1 MPKLQFIHLEP
12 YTGKSYNNPVNVMK
26 NDKKFTDQ
34 IEGGDF
40 IVTAEYL
47 PKAETEGS
55 AVKAALLSLKEV
67 PSAVTVADNSLGVAM
82 SSLAASVVLL
92 QAGIGTICQVVTRDR
107 NRIALQ
113 SDLLGAA
120 ALGIRNILCLSGYH
134 QTLTDSPES
143 ANVYDLDSTQLINMV
158 KKMRE
163 NGELLNG
170 EKIDGPFPIIAGAVA
185 NPYLKPVE
193 LSIIRLTQKVEAGA
207 DFIQTRAV
215 FDIDE
220 FKKWLDAARE
230 AGIADKTAILA
241 GVFPL
246 ESAEEAELLCNKYTE
261 FQIPASVIARLKS
274 AGDKQAQKKEG
285 MAICFETINKII
297 NMPGLRGIHILS
309 GGKEESIPEILSAS
323 GLSGKR

>member
-1 MPKLQFIHLEP
+1 
-12 YTGKSYNNPVNVMK
+12 MK
-26 NDKKFTDQ
+26 NEKKFTDQ
-34 IEGGDF
+34 IKGGDF
-40 IVTAEYL
+40 MVTAEYL

-67 PSAVTVADNSLGVAM
+67 PSAVTVLDNSMGVAM
-82 SSLAASVVLL
+82 SSMAASVALL
-92 QAGIGTICQVVTRDR
+92 QAGIEPICQVVTRDR

-170 EKIDGPFPIIAGAVA
+170 EKIDGPFPIIAGAVV
-185 NPYLKPVE
+185 NPYLKPLE
-193 LSIIRLTQKVEAGA
+193 LNIIRLAQKIEAGA

-215 FDIDE
+215 FDVDG
-220 FKKWLDAARE
+220 FKQWLEAARQ

-241 GVFPL
+241 SVLPL
-246 ESAEEAELLCNKYTE
+246 ESAEEAERLSDKYTE
-261 FQIPASVIARLKS
+261 FQIPASVIERLRS
-274 AGDKQAQKKEG
+274 AGDRQAQKKEG
-285 MAICFETINKII
+285 MAICIETINKIKDI
-297 NMPGLRGIHILS
+297 HGLHGIHILS
-309 GGKEESIPEILSAS
+309 GGKEESIPDILSAS